1 MLQAVWEFSGRSR
14 GPKYFCRDTKMPSGN
29 QLTGCLN
36 QTTTMELAKRSAKN
50 TLGCLMGCAIG
61 DLGAIFYFQ
70 TYYSPDGIPRELWN
84 LVWGVAMGSGI
95 ITSIILETLI
105 LWKQL
110 GPKEAF
116 RTAIGMSLI
125 SMILMELAMNLA
137 DYGMM
142 GEPAITLAVLPV
154 TLGAGFLAAWPY
166 NYWRL
171 KKHGKCCH

>member
-1 MLQAVWEFSGRSR
+1 MQ
-14 GPKYFCRDTKMPSGN
+14 
-29 QLTGCLN
+29 
-36 QTTTMELAKRSAKN
+36 LAKRSAKN
-50 TLGCLMGCAIG
+50 TFGCLVGCAIG
-61 DLGAIFYFQ
+61 DLGAIFCFQ
-70 TYYSPDGIPRELWN
+70 NYYAPESIPQNLWN
-84 LVWGVAMGSGI
+84 MVWAIAMVSGI
-95 ITSIILETLI
+95 TTSIILETLI
-105 LWKQL
+105 LWRQL

-125 SMILMELAMNLA
+125 SMILMEAAMNLA

-142 GEPAITLAVLPV
+142 GEPAITFGVLPF

>member
-1 MLQAVWEFSGRSR
+1 MQ
-14 GPKYFCRDTKMPSGN
+14 
-29 QLTGCLN
+29 
-36 QTTTMELAKRSAKN
+36 LAKRSAKN
-50 TLGCLMGCAIG
+50 TFGCLIGCAIG
-61 DLGAIFYFQ
+61 DLGAILCFQNYFA
-70 TYYSPDGIPRELWN
+70 PDSIPKELWN
-84 LVWGVAMGSGI
+84 LVWGVAMASGI
-95 ITSIILETLI
+95 TTSIILETLI
-105 LWKQL
+105 LWRQL

-125 SMILMELAMNLA
+125 SMILMEAAMNLA

-142 GEPAITLAVLPV
+142 GEPAITFGVLPF

>member
-1 MLQAVWEFSGRSR
+1 
-14 GPKYFCRDTKMPSGN
+14 
-29 QLTGCLN
+29 
-36 QTTTMELAKRSAKN
+36 MELAKRSAKN
-50 TLGCLMGCAIG
+50 TLGCLVGCAIG
-61 DLGAIFYFQ
+61 DLGAIFCFQ

-84 LVWGVAMGSGI
+84 LVWGLAMGSGI

>member
-1 MLQAVWEFSGRSR
+1 LKKSESMQ
-14 GPKYFCRDTKMPSGN
+14 
-29 QLTGCLN
+29 
-36 QTTTMELAKRSAKN
+36 LAKRSAKN
-50 TLGCLMGCAIG
+50 TLGCLIGCAIG
-61 DLGAIFYFQ
+61 DLGAIFCFQ
-70 TYYSPDGIPRELWN
+70 SYYSPGGIPMELWN
-84 LVWGVAMGSGI
+84 MVWGTAMCCGI

-125 SMILMELAMNLA
+125 SMILMEVAMNLA

-154 TLGAGFLAAWPY
+154 TLGAGFFAAWPY
-166 NYWRL
+166 NFWRL

>member
-1 MLQAVWEFSGRSR
+1 MQ
-14 GPKYFCRDTKMPSGN
+14 
-29 QLTGCLN
+29 
-36 QTTTMELAKRSAKN
+36 LAKRSAKN
-50 TLGCLMGCAIG
+50 TFGCLSGCAIG
-61 DLGAIFYFQ
+61 DLGAILCFQNYFAPE
-70 TYYSPDGIPRELWN
+70 SIPKELWN
-84 LVWGVAMGSGI
+84 LVWGVAMASGI
-95 ITSIILETLI
+95 TTSIILETLI
-105 LWKQL
+105 LWRQL

-125 SMILMELAMNLA
+125 SMILMEAAMNLA

-142 GEPAITLAVLPV
+142 GEPAITFGVLPF

>member
-1 MLQAVWEFSGRSR
+1 MISY
-14 GPKYFCRDTKMPSGN
+14 K
-29 QLTGCLN
+29 
-36 QTTTMELAKRSAKN
+36 SAKN
-50 TLGCLMGCAIG
+50 TFGCLVGCAIG
-61 DLGAIFYFQ
+61 DLGAIFLFQNYFA
-70 TYYSPDGIPRELWN
+70 PEVIPKHLWTM
-84 LVWGVAMGSGI
+84 VWIVAMSSGI
-95 ITSIILETLI
+95 ITSVILETFI

-116 RTAIGMSLI
+116 RTAVGMSMI
-125 SMILMELAMNLA
+125 SMLLMEVAMNVV

-142 GEPAITLAVLPV
+142 GAPAITLSVLPF

>member
-1 MLQAVWEFSGRSR
+1 MNA
-14 GPKYFCRDTKMPSGN
+14 K
-29 QLTGCLN
+29 
-36 QTTTMELAKRSAKN
+36 LAGRSAKN
-50 TLGCLMGCAIG
+50 TFGCLVGCAIG
-61 DLGAIFYFQ
+61 DLGAIFCFQSYFE
-70 TYYSPDGIPRELWN
+70 PDGIPRDLWS
-84 LVWGVAMGSGI
+84 LVWMVAMVSGI
-95 ITSIILETLI
+95 VTSIILETFI

-110 GPKEAF
+110 GAKEAF

-154 TLGAGFLAAWPY
+154 TLGAGFFAAWPY
-166 NYWRL
+166 NFWRL